1 MAEQPT
7 ETREQVFARVREYL
21 VAQGEKLSP
30 AAIVEKVRESQEAVL
45 AAAARLPAAGLG
57 SAPAAGEWSAAEV
70 LQHVISSGESVG
82 RQIVE
87 TIEQRGAAGLLFE
100 DRLAHAG
107 GDLTLARARELLQS
121 DREALFAA
129 ALAADPAAHL
139 DVPAIEHMW
148 FGPLNWKSAL
158 LFLRVHD
165 LDHARQIEAIA
176 AAL

>member
-21 VAQGEKLSP
+21 LAQGDKLSP
-30 AAIVEKVRESQEAVL
+30 AAIVEKVRESQAAVL
-45 AAAARLPAAGLG
+45 AAAERLPAASLAT
-57 SAPAAGEWSAAEV
+57 APAAGEWSAAEV
-70 LQHVISSGESVG
+70 LQHVINSGESVG
-82 RQIVE
+82 RRIVE
-87 TIEQRGAAGLLFE
+87 TIEQRGAAAVLFE
-100 DRLAHAG
+100 DRLEHAG
-107 GDLTLARARELLQS
+107 AGLTLPRARELLLA

-129 ALAADPAAHL
+129 TLAADPAAHL

-148 FGPLNWKSAL
+148 FGPLNWRSAL

-165 LDHARQIEAIA
+165 LDHARQIEALT

>member
-21 VAQGEKLSP
+21 LSQGEKLSP
-30 AAIVEKVRESQEAVL
+30 AAIVEKVRESQQAVL
-45 AAAARLPAAGLG
+45 AAAERLPSERLAE
-57 SAPAAGEWSAAEV
+57 APADGEWSAAEV

-82 RQIVE
+82 RRIVE
-87 TIEQRGAAGLLFE
+87 TIERREAADALFE
-100 DRLAHAG
+100 DRLQHTGA
-107 GDLTLARARELLQS
+107 DLTFARARELLLA

-129 ALAADPAAHL
+129 VLSANPAAHL
-139 DVPAIEHMW
+139 DSPAIEHMW

-165 LDHARQIEAIA
+165 LDHTRQIEAIA
-176 AAL
+176 AAH

>member
-1 MAEQPT
+1 MAEQQT
-7 ETREQVFARVREYL
+7 ETREQMFARVREYL
-21 VAQGEKLSP
+21 LAQGEKLSP
-30 AAIVEKVRESQEAVL
+30 SAIVEKVRESQAAVL
-45 AAAARLPAAGLG
+45 AAAERLPAGTLAT
-57 SAPAAGEWSAAEV
+57 APADGEWSAADV

-82 RQIVE
+82 RSIVE
-87 TIEQRGAAGLLFE
+87 TIERRDAAGVLFE
-100 DRLAHAG
+100 DRLEHAG
-107 GDLTLARARELLQS
+107 AELSVARARELLLA

-165 LDHARQIEAIA
+165 LDHTRQIEAIA
-176 AAL
+176 ATL